1 MARKTGITSDIVLEY
16 LNKWGNLPS
25 LTLAKK
31 IYSENK
37 EAFTSIDTI
46 RTVIRYYRG
55 TVGDRNRS
63 CLKNHKYIDYNP
75 YRLPESESD
84 EWFPFVIDGVEQ
96 IGILSDIHLPYHD
109 ERALTCALD
118 YLKIRNVD
126 CILLNGDI
134 IDAYQVSDH
143 QKDPRKRRMA
153 DEIMMLKEFFAM
165 LRAEF
170 PKTRIIYKLGNHE
183 ERYEKYLMVK
193 APELLNIPEFEFK
206 NILNLDNLGIEFQ
219 TCQKQIFR
227 YKSLNIIHGHEL
239 GKFFIPSVNPARGL
253 FLRAKTSTMCGHFHR
268 TSEHTEK
275 DLNGK
280 LTKYWSTGCL
290 CELNPLYM
298 PVNNWGHGAAILT
311 GSGDDFHVENFSII
325 DGRKV

>member
-1 MARKTGITSDIVLEY
+1 MARKIDETCKIIFEY
-16 LNKWGNLPS
+16 LEKWGNLPS

-37 EAFTSIDTI
+37 SAFTNIDGV
-46 RTVIRYYRG
+46 RTRIRYLRG
-55 TVGDRNRS
+55 TTGDKHRQQLRT
-63 CLKNHKYIDYNP
+63 LDFIEQNP
-75 YRLPESESD
+75 YALPPSESD
-84 EWFPFVIDGVEQ
+84 EWFTFTIEGVDR
-96 IGILSDIHLPYHD
+96 IGVLSDIHIPYQNNI
-109 ERALTCALD
+109 ALTCALD
-118 YLKIRNVD
+118 YFKQRNVD

-134 IDAYQVSDH
+134 IDSYQVSEH
-143 QKDPRKRRMA
+143 QKDPRKRHLA
-153 DEIMMLKEFFAM
+153 EEIQLLKDFFQMLKSQ
-165 LRAEF
+165 F
-170 PKTRIIYKLGNHE
+170 PKVRIIYKLGNHE

-193 APELLNIPEFEFK
+193 APELLDIPDFEFK
-206 NILNLDNLGIEFQ
+206 NILKLDSLGVEYQ
-219 TCQKQIFR
+219 TCAKQIFR

-253 FLRAKTSTMCGHFHR
+253 FLRAKTSTICGHFHR

-290 CELNPLYM
+290 CTLNPLWM
-298 PVNNWGHGAAILT
+298 PVNNWGHGAAIIT
-311 GSGDDFHVENFSII
+311 GSGEDFHVENFSII